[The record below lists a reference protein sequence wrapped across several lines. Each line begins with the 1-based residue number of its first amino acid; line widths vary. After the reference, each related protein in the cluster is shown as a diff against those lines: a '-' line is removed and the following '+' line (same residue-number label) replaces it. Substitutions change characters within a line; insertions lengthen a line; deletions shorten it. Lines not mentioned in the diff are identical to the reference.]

1 MGFIKYITACLKSV
15 GEMLG
20 GSCMSVD
27 GVNDPNLGD
36 EKLSVSDKKLSV
48 SDENLSVSYEKLPV
62 SDEKLPVSYENLQ
75 ISDKKPTLI
84 NRALKAL
91 NCAGKFAIKLAE
103 IVFIGG
109 PIIIAVVVYAALEF
123 SFALT
128 VLLLGWI
135 QIAITDIVMNLI
147 YYFPS
152 LRKSI

>member
-1 MGFIKYITACLKSV
+1 MGFIKFITTCLKSV
-15 GEMLG
+15 GGMLG

-91 NCAGKFAIKLAE
+91 NCAIGLVE

>member
-1 MGFIKYITACLKSV
+1 MGFIKFITTCLKSV
-15 GEMLG
+15 GGMLG

-36 EKLSVSDKKLSV
+36 E
-48 SDENLSVSYEKLPV
+48 NLSVSYEKLPV
-62 SDEKLPVSYENLQ
+62 SDEKLPV
-75 ISDKKPTLI
+75 SDKKPTLI